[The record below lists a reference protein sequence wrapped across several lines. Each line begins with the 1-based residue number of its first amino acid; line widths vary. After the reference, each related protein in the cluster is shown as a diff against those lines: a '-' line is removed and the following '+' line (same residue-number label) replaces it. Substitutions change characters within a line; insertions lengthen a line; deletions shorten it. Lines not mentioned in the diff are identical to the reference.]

1 MMHVHSYERSCAA
14 RRAGLFA
21 AALLVCALAV
31 PPVSAQATLDEAI
44 RTHVEELAASG
55 DVAVDGAPIAA
66 RQLIPK
72 LYEAR
77 AFAPTWTSAA
87 QIDSLLEIIDESYR
101 EGLDPR
107 DYHVDQVRA
116 AREAFTRLDSL
127 PPEERAGL
135 DLLLTDSVIRLGY
148 HLRFGKV
155 DPVALDPHWNM
166 SRDLTAEDAAATIQA
181 AIDSTS
187 MRDFADKVISRVFL
201 YRRFKVALA
210 EYRGIAANG
219 GWPSIATGE
228 TLKVGMTDARVPVLA
243 QRLTITR
250 DFDASIE
257 RPNTELYDAAL
268 MEAVQHFQRR
278 HGLAADGAVGG
289 ATLAALNVPVERRI
303 DQLRA
308 NLERARW
315 VFYDPEGEF
324 LVVNIAGF
332 RLYLVRR
339 GEVVWSTRVQV
350 GQPYRR
356 TPVFTSTVRYLVFN
370 PTWTVPPGILRR
382 DILPRVRQDPGYL
395 ATRNIEL
402 IDDAGTIVDPATVD
416 WSSSA
421 GSTYRFVQRAGPTNA
436 LGRVK
441 FMFPNDYSVYLHD
454 TPSRDLFDRES
465 RAFSSG
471 CIRVEEPLEL
481 AQQLLGDSWD
491 RGRIDAAI
499 ESAETRTVFLEEPM
513 PVMLLYWTAEV
524 DEPGVVSFFPDVYG
538 LDGQV
543 IEALAAP
550 FRADVL

>member
-1 MMHVHSYERSCAA
+1 M
-14 RRAGLFA
+14 
-21 AALLVCALAV
+21 
-31 PPVSAQATLDEAI
+31 
-44 RTHVEELAASG
+44 
-55 DVAVDGAPIAA
+55 
-66 RQLIPK
+66 
-72 LYEAR
+72 
-77 AFAPTWTSAA
+77 
-87 QIDSLLEIIDESYR
+87 
-101 EGLDPR
+101 
-107 DYHVDQVRA
+107 RA

-181 AIDSTS
+181 AIDSAS
-187 MRDFADKVISRVFL
+187 MRDFAEKVIPRVFL

-210 EYRGIAANG
+210 EYREIAANG

-243 QRLTITR
+243 QRLTVTR

-278 HGLAADGAVGG
+278 HGLAADGAVGA

-315 VFYDPEGEF
+315 VFYDPESEF

-382 DILPRVRQDPGYL
+382 DILPRVRQNPGYL
-395 ATRNIEL
+395 ATRQHR
-402 IDDAGTIVDPATVD
+402 AHRRCTAR
-416 WSSSA
+416 SSIPRPWTGRAAQAFRIASCSA
-421 GSTYRFVQRAGPTNA
+421 P
-436 LGRVK
+436 GRRTR
-441 FMFPNDYSVYLHD
+441 S
-454 TPSRDLFDRES
+454 
-465 RAFSSG
+465 
-471 CIRVEEPLEL
+471 
-481 AQQLLGDSWD
+481 
-491 RGRIDAAI
+491 AA
-499 ESAETRTVFLEEPM
+499 
-513 PVMLLYWTAEV
+513 
-524 DEPGVVSFFPDVYG
+524 
-538 LDGQV
+538 
-543 IEALAAP
+543 
-550 FRADVL
+550 